1 MTIKSRIL
9 PILLVGL
16 ATLWM
21 AGCGHYTCG
30 LTFGSSTCGS
40 SGSTGLNQGTGTGS
54 TTAFVYAVDTAGT
67 IDSYSLNNGAA
78 TFAATSSYTAPTVPA
93 NDGGK
98 GMVVAQS
105 QFLYAG
111 FGVAAALYGWSIDSS
126 TGALTS
132 VTGSPYT
139 ATFMPDVPGQNPH
152 AMITNPAGTLLFIA
166 DAAPAEIWVYQI
178 GTDGSLTAATGS
190 PFSTGSL
197 VPGALTTDGLGKY
210 LYITQNSSTNTG
222 TEVGAYAISSG
233 SNLGALTLVPG
244 SPFGFPMGQVQGEPS
259 GKFLIGTT
267 GNAEAVSGTDL
278 DELFVFAIAQSGS
291 NAGSITEVAG
301 SPFTTVSSP
310 LTIAVQPNTG
320 GNLVYSFGLND
331 TATGFNAPEA
341 YQIDPTTGA
350 LTAVSG
356 SPFSNAAVGDI
367 AQFDQSGTNVF
378 VLGQV
383 LNTSTNTLTDTLG
396 AFALGSD
403 GLLTEPT
410 TGITFATPGTWTV
423 TDPK

>member
-1 MTIKSRIL
+1 MTIKFRVL
-9 PILLVGL
+9 PILLVAL
-16 ATLWM
+16 ATLWT

-30 LTFGSSTCGS
+30 LTFGASTCGS
-40 SGSTGLNQGTGTGS
+40 SGSTGLNQGSGTGS

-67 IDSYSLNNGAA
+67 IDSYTLNNTAA
-78 TFAATSSYTAPTVPA
+78 TFAATSSYTSPTVPA

-111 FGVAAALYGWSIDSS
+111 FGVTGALYGWSIDSS
-126 TGALTS
+126 SGALTS

-139 ATFMPDVPGQNPH
+139 ATFMPDVPANPH

-166 DAAPAEIWVYQI
+166 DIAPSEIWVYQI

-197 VPGALTTDGLGKY
+197 VPGTLTTDGLGKY

-222 TEVGAYAISSG
+222 TEIGAYAIG
-233 SNLGALTLVPG
+233 TDGALTIVPG
-244 SPFGFPMGQVQGEPS
+244 SPFAFPMGQVQGEPS

-267 GNAEAVSGTDL
+267 GNAVPVSGVDL
-278 DELFVFAIAQSGS
+278 NELFVFAISSTGTLTEVPNS
-291 NAGSITEVAG
+291 PFPTVFSPFSIT
-301 SPFTTVSSP
+301 
-310 LTIAVQPNTG
+310 VQPNSG

-341 YQIDPTTGA
+341 YQIDATTGA

-356 SPFSNAAVGDI
+356 SPFTNAAIGDL
-367 AQFDQSGTNVF
+367 AQFDQSGTNLF
-378 VLGQV
+378 VLSEV
-383 LNTSTNTLTDTLG
+383 MNTSTSTLTDSIG
-396 AFALGSD
+396 ALALGTD
-403 GLLTEPT
+403 GVLTEPT
-410 TGITFATPGTWTV
+410 TAITLTTPGSWTV